1 LYTKNIAA
9 IAVGILVTLAVLGQ
23 DSAQDSKQKAAK
35 AADSWL
41 LLLDEGK
48 YAESWASSASLARNK
63 VSKEQWVQSIGSAR
77 STFGGLIKRTIK
89 TQEYATSLPGAPD
102 GHYVIIQY
110 ETSFEKKKSAVETVT
125 PMLDS
130 DGHWRVSGYFIK

>member
-1 LYTKNIAA
+1 VYTKIIAA
-9 IAVGILVTLAVLGQ
+9 IIVGISVSIAVLGQ
-23 DSAQDSKQKAAK
+23 DAAQDAKQKATK

-48 YAESWASSASLARNK
+48 YAESWESSASLARNK
-63 VSKEQWVQSIGSAR
+63 VSKGQWVQSIGSAR
-77 STFGGLIKRTIK
+77 SDFGNLIKRRLK

-102 GHYVIIQY
+102 GQYVIIQY
-110 ETSFEKKKSAVETVT
+110 ETSFQKKKSAVETVT